1 MASTALREIVFL
13 GITFL
18 LFSLSE
24 ASTKYYTVQ
33 YVTLDESK
41 GAQIHT
47 ADVTNFE
54 DVPANWVAKAIFDN
68 QINKTGW
75 SFLELQSNG
84 QATDEDQ
91 VYAAGV
97 LEGYVTSE
105 LIYEHW
111 FNTMKGFC
119 DGREKTC
126 RRIQKYLDKNN
137 QWIKANIDSKEKK
150 DPYWY
155 QVKLFYIQLKG
166 IKDGYNR
173 GIKDASKHL
182 KLNDLLWHNIQG
194 DLEDLTTIFGPR
206 VRSGGGRVTH
216 EERWSRV
223 LGSGSCSAL
232 VKVLPGATDLLVG
245 HDTWSSY
252 QNMLRVEKLYIL
264 PLRRLAGSPA
274 RVPGVAMSFSS
285 YPGIV
290 TSGDDFYIMS
300 SGLVTLETTI
310 GVNNDS
316 LWKFVRPS
324 QVLETVRS
332 MVANRLAVGGRAWAA
347 LFRDYNSGTYNNQW
361 MVVDYARWRAAGPEA
376 RARRLPSGLLW
387 VLEQLPGLV
396 VASDRTDALRA
407 RSYWPSYNAPS
418 FQEVFNASGTQALV
432 DKFGDWFSYERTP
445 RALIFKRDQ
454 GRVRD
459 LTSMLA
465 MLEYNDFRR
474 DPLSRCAC
482 QPPYSAENAIA
493 ARNDLNPANGT
504 YPFGALGHRSH
515 GAIDTKITSSVLASR
530 MVMMARSGPV
540 FNAHLP
546 PFRWSTVDFGA
557 TTPHVGHPD
566 LWTFPPVTYIWRW
579 V

>member
-1 MASTALREIVFL
+1 MASTAVREIVFL

-18 LFSLSE
+18 LFSLSR

-182 KLNDLLWHNIQG
+182 KLNDL
-194 DLEDLTTIFGPR
+194 F
-206 VRSGGGRVTH
+206 
-216 EERWSRV
+216 
-223 LGSGSCSAL
+223 
-232 VKVLPGATDLLVG
+232 
-245 HDTWSSY
+245 Y

-285 YPGIV
+285 YPGII

-324 QVLETVRS
+324 Q
-332 MVANRLAVGGRAWAA
+332 
-347 LFRDYNSGTYNNQW
+347 
-361 MVVDYARWRAAGPEA
+361 
-376 RARRLPSGLLW
+376 
-387 VLEQLPGLV
+387 
-396 VASDRTDALRA
+396 
-407 RSYWPSYNAPS
+407 
-418 FQEVFNASGTQALV
+418 
-432 DKFGDWFSYERTP
+432 K
-445 RALIFKRDQ
+445 
-454 GRVRD
+454 
-459 LTSMLA
+459 
-465 MLEYNDFRR
+465 
-474 DPLSRCAC
+474 
-482 QPPYSAENAIA
+482 AIA
-493 ARNDLNPANGT
+493 AAANVLLVLAPVCVRALTRDLKATGAKGSRRGPREDPVAKTSLPPHPPPPPPLLKMPFAIASARHNLAPTRSTRRRRLRGAHPCQPLPSLPHHHHRFYLPSPPLLFGRPPASAS
-504 YPFGALGHRSH
+504 PPPC
-515 GAIDTKITSSVLASR
+515 TSSSSYFHPR
-530 MVMMARSGPV
+530 HRHGR
-540 FNAHLP
+540 HYYHRLP
-546 PFRWSTVDFGA
+546 PNFVPHRGTDFAFHLYASSLSSSSST
-557 TTPHVGHPD
+557 TTNHRPSTGH
-566 LWTFPPVTYIWRW
+566 Y
-579 V
+579 